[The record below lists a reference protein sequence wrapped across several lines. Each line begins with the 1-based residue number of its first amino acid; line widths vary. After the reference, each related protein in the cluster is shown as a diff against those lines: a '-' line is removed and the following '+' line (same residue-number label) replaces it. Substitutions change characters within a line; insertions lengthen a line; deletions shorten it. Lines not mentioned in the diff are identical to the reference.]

1 MKTYKVVKTH
11 GVNRMTV
18 LIHADSEQEVR
29 KEIFKLYGQSSH
41 IFSVKEYIR
50 PKKRYIVTLDVCN
63 PNFYRDDQE
72 THIIEAYRLPHAIC
86 EGRRLARLQGMRFIR
101 ARYIKQLNY

>member
-11 GVNRMTV
+11 GLKRMTV
-18 LIHADSEQEVR
+18 MVHADSEQEVR

-50 PKKRYIVTLDVCN
+50 PIKRYIVTLDVCN

-72 THIIEAYRLPHAIC
+72 THIIEAYRLPHAISK
-86 EGRRLARLQGMRFIR
+86 GRRLARLQGMRFIR